1 MEFRDLLKSPLV
13 KADEALAEKFNYQ
26 PVNKQVSNL
35 VPPNIRQFLY
45 DAFGGKEDF
54 TEKDLSSSYREELK
68 GIASEALSKG
78 KDKITYSDYEGD
90 TMDKSLVKNI
100 FSKNYNLKTLI
111 GSGKITV
118 NENGEIIV
126 TDKFNFND
134 AKDLKSLTD
143 VKNMFKGIME
153 AYQFNEK
160 GYGAGHG
167 LYSALREGAKYIGSG
182 PGEGSD
188 VIINL
193 GKPRYTEYDKT
204 TGTFDAI

>member
-1 MEFRDLLKSPLV
+1 MALIDFLKSPWV
-13 KADEALAEKFNYQ
+13 IADEALAEKFNYE
-26 PVNKQVSNL
+26 PVSKKVTNL
-35 VPPNIRQFLY
+35 IPPNIRQFVY
-45 DAFGGKEDF
+45 DALGGKEDF
-54 TEKDLSSSYREELK
+54 TEKDLSPSYKEELK
-68 GIASEALSKG
+68 GIATEALSKG
-78 KDKITYSDYEGD
+78 KDKITYADYEGD
-90 TMDKSLVKNI
+90 TMDKSLIKNI

-134 AKDLKSLTD
+134 AKDLKSLAD

-167 LYSALREGAKYIGSG
+167 LYSALREFAKYIGSG

-193 GKPRYTEYDKT
+193 GKSDLKEV
-204 TGTFDAI
+204 

>member
-1 MEFRDLLKSPLV
+1 MALIDFLKSPLFI
-13 KADEALAEKFNYQ
+13 ADEALAEKFNYE
-26 PVNKQVSNL
+26 PVGKKVTNL
-35 VPPNIRQFLY
+35 IPPNIRQFVY

-54 TEKDLSSSYREELK
+54 TEKDLSPSYKEELK
-68 GIASEALSKG
+68 GIATEALSKG
-78 KDKITYSDYEGD
+78 KDRITYSDYEGD
-90 TMDKSLVKNI
+90 TMDKSLIKNI

-134 AKDLKSLTD
+134 AKDLKSLAD

-167 LYSALREGAKYIGSG
+167 LYSAVRELAKYIGSG

-193 GKPRYTEYDKT
+193 GKSDSEE
-204 TGTFDAI
+204 I

>member
-100 FSKNYNLKTLI
+100 FSKNFNLKTLI

-153 AYQFNEK
+153 AYQFN
-160 GYGAGHG
+160 
-167 LYSALREGAKYIGSG
+167 
-182 PGEGSD
+182 
-188 VIINL
+188 
-193 GKPRYTEYDKT
+193 
-204 TGTFDAI
+204 

>member
-1 MEFRDLLKSPLV
+1 MALIDFLKSPV
-13 KADEALAEKFNYQ
+13 FIADKAIAEKFNYE
-26 PVNKQVSNL
+26 PVTKKVTNL
-35 VPPNIRQFLY
+35 LPPNIRQFVY
-45 DAFGGKEDF
+45 DALGGKEDF
-54 TEKDLSSSYREELK
+54 TEKDLSPSYKKELK
-68 GIASEALSKG
+68 GIATEALSKG
-78 KDKITYSDYEGD
+78 KDKITYADYEGD
-90 TMDKSLVKNI
+90 TMDKSLIKNL

-111 GSGKITV
+111 VSCKITI

-134 AKDLKSLTD
+134 AKDLKSLAD
-143 VKNMFKGIME
+143 VKNMFKGIIE

-167 LYSALREGAKYIGSG
+167 LYSALRELAKYIGSG

-193 GKPRYTEYDKT
+193 GKSDLKEV
-204 TGTFDAI
+204 